1 MINPIHKQY
10 GVRDPT
16 PRLEPL
22 VRPSHPRLPKDHPCH
37 SCKLLEWHTGVPY
50 CFLPRCDREIFK
62 TDGRDVN
69 RE

>member
-1 MINPIHKQY
+1 MINPIHKLY

-22 VRPSHPRLPKDHPCH
+22 ATASHPRLPKDDPCH
-37 SCKLLEWHTGVPY
+37 GCKLLEWDIGVPY

-62 TDGRDVN
+62 LEERDV
-69 RE
+69 EQ